1 VLTTLTE
8 TLARSK
14 DRLAHVLHAR
24 GHRRKALR
32 GVTGRVGQNAR
43 QRGLT
48 GTGWTPEDHRRQLTG
63 LDEAAQRTFRSDEV
77 VLTYELIERP
87 RPQEFGE
94 RSGLTQT
101 LRDGVIEE

>member
-1 VLTTLTE
+1 
-8 TLARSK
+8 
-14 DRLAHVLHAR
+14 
-24 GHRRKALR
+24 
-32 GVTGRVGQNAR
+32 
-43 QRGLT
+43 
-48 GTGWTPEDHRRQLTG
+48 
-63 LDEAAQRTFRSDEV
+63 V